1 MTSSAY
7 IMYKKW
13 REQGLCTRCGGTR
26 EDPTLKLCETCR
38 TKLAKYNNERSRIY
52 KERAKARKNID
63 ALKKPT
69 VSIAEIN
76 RQAKERGVS
85 YGTMVAILEGRIK
98 EGE

>member
-1 MTSSAY
+1 MTSAAY
-7 IMYKKW
+7 LKYKKW
-13 REQGLCTRCGGTR
+13 REQGLCTRCGETR
-26 EDPTLKLCETCR
+26 EDPMLKLCKTCQK
-38 TKLAKYNNERSRIY
+38 KLAEYNNRRSRIY

-85 YGTMVAILEGRIK
+85 YGTMVAILDGRIK
-98 EGE
+98 